1 MSDLSSL
8 LEKEEISWPNEF
20 KPVELVPGSNQIG
33 DCWKVACFT
42 HKLVKSLEEE
52 LKKRRRQLDTFEYR
66 YEELNQQLG
75 PELTDDEAYESYDY
89 DLEGEIGRIDMFIT
103 KLRDRIQEVFLIR
116 YFIFQIESQLTKLRN
131 KYDSGSD
138 RDSDTTD
145 ASDDK
150 GDNKDKQEFFN
161 CYAKLIL
168 NPFVIRDNSCI
179 NEKHQSTTV
188 EYQLNSILK
197 EVEKIR
203 DSLESFSH
211 KTSNKGAVMKIL
223 SIEKVLRKRE
233 PFTDTWVVLYAT
245 KEMTNGSVGSYLKA
259 LPNRDNVY
267 QLQDSLL
274 YLNLKEQISL
284 MKHMQKHGIAH
295 NNIKPNNVLI
305 SKNGLN
311 LLLTD
316 FCPETLFIERC
327 YKISQ
332 GKLTHSN
339 FTSPEL
345 LLLLT
350 NEVPYHNVNESN
362 KLMEEINSRFG
373 NYDFPEKIKPFMHR
387 SDVFS
392 LGLIYYHLLTL
403 KIPSEQQL
411 VYDDIISDL
420 KEMLEKRN
428 PGMIELYEIRNSD
441 LINLVMRMLLF
452 DPFRR
457 GTWEELLVSSDKK
470 KKSKSR

>member
-8 LEKEEISWPNEF
+8 LEKEEITWPNEF
-20 KPVELVPGSNQIG
+20 KPIKLVSGSNQIG

-42 HKLVKSLEEE
+42 HNLVKSLEEE
-52 LKKRRRQLDTFEYR
+52 LKKRKRQLETFEYR
-66 YEELNQQLG
+66 YEELNQQRG
-75 PELTDDEAYESYDY
+75 PELPDDEAYDSYDY
-89 DLEGEIGRIDMFIT
+89 NLEGEIGQIDTVIT
-103 KLRDRIQEVFLIR
+103 KLRDRIQE
-116 YFIFQIESQLTKLRN
+116 IESQLTKLRN

-145 ASDDK
+145 ASDK
-150 GDNKDKQEFFN
+150 SDNKENKEFFN

-188 EYQLNSILK
+188 EYQLNSIQK

-203 DSLESFSH
+203 DELEAFSH
-211 KTSNKGAVMKIL
+211 QTSNKDAVMKIL

-233 PFTDTWVVLYAT
+233 PFNDTWAVLYVT
-245 KEMTNGSVGSYLKA
+245 KEMANGSVENYLKA
-259 LPNRDNVY
+259 LPNRDDIY

-274 YLNLKEQISL
+274 HRNLKEQISL
-284 MKHMQKHGIAH
+284 MEHMQKQGIAH

-305 SKNGLN
+305 SKDGLN

-332 GKLTHSN
+332 GKLTHPN

-350 NEVPYHNVNESN
+350 NEVPYHNPNESN
-362 KLMEEINSRFG
+362 KLMEEINSRFER
-373 NYDFPEKIKPFMHR
+373 YDFPDKIKPFMYR

-411 VYDDIISDL
+411 AYDDVINDL
-420 KEMLEKRN
+420 KEMMKKRN
-428 PGMIELYEIRNSD
+428 RELID
-441 LINLVMRMLLF
+441 LVMKMLVF
-452 DPFRR
+452 DPFKR
-457 GTWEELLVSSDKK
+457 GTWEELLESTD
-470 KKSKSR
+470 